1 MEVGRGFSFPKSTDN
16 SYADEFSLWRV
27 YPLFA
32 FHGGSAMTRKIFP
45 TLLNQFERRLLVKLS
60 TESRRS
66 QSAVIRH
73 LIFKEVAQQQIRCEP
88 PTRPR

>member
-1 MEVGRGFSFPKSTDN
+1 MEN
-16 SYADEFSLWRV
+16 S

-32 FHGGSAMTRKIFP
+32 FHGGPAMTRTIFS
-45 TLLNQFERRLLVKLS
+45 TLLNRFARRLLAKLS

-73 LIFKEVAQQQIRCEP
+73 LILKEVAQQQIRCEL